1 MTVGVS
7 HRRGEHVRQTV
18 LAAAFEEL
26 AANGFDGAT
35 VAGIAKRSGVH
46 ETTVY
51 RRWVTRENLLVA
63 ALLERSADAIP
74 TPDTGSTRRDL
85 LAIVRG
91 IIAYVRSPEGGAV
104 LRAAALP
111 VDDTYAELREGF
123 WARRLDA
130 LSPAVARG
138 IERGDLR
145 ADSDARLLLEMLV
158 APIHGRLLLTG
169 EPVDDD
175 LAEQLVELVLNGA
188 AAKPVERRGLDAVP
202 GPATFPYAER
212 VPNTYRVVQWNTG
225 NVGKSSLKSIAAN
238 PLFELVGCYAWSP
251 EKVGRDAGEL
261 VGIAPLGVAA
271 TNDVDAL
278 LAGKPD
284 CVVYNPMW
292 IDVDELVRILSAGV
306 NVVTTASFVTG
317 HNLGSGRDRIIEA
330 CEKGGSTIFG
340 SGVSPGFAELLAIV
354 SAIVCNRV
362 DKVTVNEAADTT
374 FYDSPETEKPV
385 GFGQPIDHPDL
396 QAMAAKGTA
405 IFGEAVRLV
414 GDALGVE
421 LDDVRCEAEFAQTT
435 ADLEM
440 ASWTIP
446 AGCVAGVYISWQ
458 GILDGKTVIDLNV
471 RWRKGQTLEPDWKID
486 GDGWVIQVDGQPTV
500 TTKVSFLPPPY
511 FEATTIEEFMD
522 LGHIM
527 TAVPPINA
535 IPAVVAA
542 APGIATYNDL
552 PLTLPRGVVRT

>member
-1 MTVGVS
+1 MVTPTS

-18 LAAAFEEL
+18 LAAAFDEL
-26 AANGFDGAT
+26 VANGFDGAT
-35 VAGIAKRSGVH
+35 VAGVAKRSGVH

-51 RRWVTRENLLVA
+51 RRWTTRENLLVA

-74 TPDTGSTRRDL
+74 APDTGSIRDDL
-85 LAIVRG
+85 LAILREVL
-91 IIAYVRSPEGGAV
+91 AYVGSPAGTAI
-104 LRAAALP
+104 LRAAMLP
-111 VDDTYAELREGF
+111 VDDTYTEARKGF
-123 WARRLDA
+123 WAQRIDA
-130 LSPAVARG
+130 LTPVVARG
-138 IERGDLR
+138 VERGELR
-145 ADSDARLLLEMLV
+145 TGTDGRLLLEMLV

-169 EPVDDD
+169 EPVGDELAERLVD
-175 LAEQLVELVLNGA
+175 LALNRAASRELWDVIPGSA
-188 AAKPVERRGLDAVP
+188 AL
-202 GPATFPYAER
+202 PYAER

-225 NVGKSSLKSIAAN
+225 NVGKSSLKSIADN
-238 PLFELVGCYAWSP
+238 PLLELVGCFAWSP
-251 EKVGRDAGEL
+251 EKAGRDAGEL

-271 TNDVDAL
+271 TNDIDAL
-278 LAGKPD
+278 LALKPD

-292 IDVDELVRILSAGV
+292 INVDELVRILSAGV
-306 NVVTTASFVTG
+306 NVVTTASFITG
-317 HNLGSGRDRIIEA
+317 RNLGDGRDRILEA
-330 CEKGGSTIFG
+330 CEKGGSTMFG

-354 SAIVCNRV
+354 SAMVCNRV

-405 IFGEAVRLV
+405 IFGEAVALV
-414 GDALGVE
+414 GDALGIE
-421 LDDVRCEAEFAQTT
+421 LDDIRCEAEFAQTT

-440 ASWTIP
+440 ASWTIT

-458 GILDGKTVIDLNV
+458 GILDGTTVIDLNV

-486 GDGWVIQVDGQPTV
+486 QDGWVIQVDGQPSV
-500 TTKVSFLPPPY
+500 TTKVGFLPPPY
-511 FEATTIEEFMD
+511 FQAETIEEFMA

-527 TAVPPINA
+527 TAMPAINA

-542 APGIATYNDL
+542 APGIATYADL
-552 PLTLPRGVVRT
+552 PLTLPRGFVRT